1 MEDTGVTITFLR
13 RYFTYQAG
21 QQINFKQN
29 DFNIVVGNNGAGK
42 STLIKLLQYQRMK
55 QLIHNGYIKVE
66 GLRDQKVLTNVAEG
80 FRVPKSQFVD
90 SRREVYINKLNQK
103 SHGEAWKTQLE
114 AMKQRVKPN
123 SFVIMDEPE
132 TALSVEAQVD
142 LCEWLIREKQKN
154 PELGC
159 LIATHSLIIQEL
171 IAKVVIDVPS
181 CQNVPAEEYVGKKK
195 AYIERV
201 KNLWKQT

>member
-1 MEDTGVTITFLR
+1 MEGSGVTITFLR

-42 STLIKLLQYQRMK
+42 STLIKLLQRQRMK
-55 QLIHNGYIKVE
+55 QLIDNGYITIE

-114 AMKQRVKPN
+114 AMKQRVKSN

-132 TALSVEAQVD
+132 TALSIQAQAD
-142 LCEWLIREKQKN
+142 LCAWFIKHKNEN
-154 PELGC
+154 PEFGC
-159 LIATHSLIIQEL
+159 LIATHSPIIQEL

-181 CQNVPAEEYVGKKK
+181 CQNVPAEEYVGKNKE
-195 AYIERV
+195 YIERV